1 MSVYASGGNYQI
13 DLVKGIVVC
22 RVWKRPELTREE
34 GAKCAEDKVDTL
46 VRLAEGPRAMAKA
59 LLFDLRLA
67 PTSWGPI
74 TQAAL
79 DKIFIAWELS
89 GRKLA
94 VLLADGEPLQMM
106 LIRQSF
112 KATAPSMGQVFISES
127 EAEAY
132 CTGVRML

>member
-1 MSVYASGGNYQI
+1 
-13 DLVKGIVVC
+13 VC
-22 RVWKRPELTREE
+22 SVWKRPDMTRDE
-34 GAKCAEDKVDTL
+34 GARCAEEKVETL

-59 LLFDLRLA
+59 LLFDLRRA

-79 DKIFIAWELS
+79 DKIFVAWEVS

-112 KATAPSMGQVFISES
+112 KSTAPTVGQVFTAES
-127 EAEAY
+127 EAESY
-132 CTGVRML
+132 CTGMRQV